1 MSIVNKHPDG
11 VDPLA
16 ISLIADYSITASG
29 VAHRVL
35 RENGRNDILLKY
47 IEDALQKHHISSD
60 ALQRHIDLITSLRI
74 KNLPFPRSP
83 YPQNLTTQK
92 GNFAEVFLAEYLSS
106 TTDAQLPIYRLRYN
120 TNPDQSMKGD
130 DVLLFDLDAEPV
142 RVIIGESRRIIE
154 NYRFNFFQSITLDYF
169 AAIIAFSI

>member
-47 IEDALQKHHISSD
+47 IE
-60 ALQRHIDLITSLRI
+60 
-74 KNLPFPRSP
+74 
-83 YPQNLTTQK
+83 
-92 GNFAEVFLAEYLSS
+92 E
-106 TTDAQLPIYRLRYN
+106 
-120 TNPDQSMKGD
+120 
-130 DVLLFDLDAEPV
+130 
-142 RVIIGESRRIIE
+142 
-154 NYRFNFFQSITLDYF
+154 
-169 AAIIAFSI
+169 

>member
-35 RENGRNDILLKY
+35 RENGRNEILLKY

-60 ALQRHIDLITSLRI
+60 CIATAYRFDHVL
-74 KNLPFPRSP
+74 KNQKSPAPPFPIS
-83 YPQNLTTQK
+83 
-92 GNFAEVFLAEYLSS
+92 
-106 TTDAQLPIYRLRYN
+106 YR
-120 TNPDQSMKGD
+120 
-130 DVLLFDLDAEPV
+130 
-142 RVIIGESRRIIE
+142 I
-154 NYRFNFFQSITLDYF
+154 
-169 AAIIAFSI
+169 